1 MHDAALDDTLRA
13 LAAAPLD
20 DAVREAA
27 LRGARG
33 TARAAVAGA
42 SPPGVR
48 STGGMDLATQVLPNG
63 LTVASVRLPGFRTAA
78 IGAFVRVGS
87 RDEPATLN
95 GISHFLEHMAFKGT
109 RTRDARRISLEI
121 ERVGASMNAY
131 TAKDHTAYHTVQL
144 AEHMPVALDVLAD
157 VIRCST
163 FPAEE
168 IERERQV
175 ILQEIGDAADDPE
188 SIAQDEFDLK
198 AYPRQ
203 AFGRPILGNPRFVRK
218 VARDDFV
225 HYLNTHY
232 QAANMV
238 LAAAGD
244 VDHRQ
249 FAEAVAQRFG
259 DMPAGAPP
267 EREPARYVG
276 GYRHVDDD
284 YEQTSIALGW
294 PVPART
300 DPSFPVY
307 ELLGELLG
315 GGMSSPLFQSVREQR
330 GLAYQIDAWAEGH
343 DDCGL
348 LQVTAGVAPRN
359 LRVFFDVVCDELL
372 ALTRRIAPED
382 LERTR
387 NQQATHLARSLERP
401 MELAETLARDLL
413 VHGRVLSPDERI
425 ATTMA
430 IDEAAL
436 TAAARDLLTRTPTL
450 VLVGRAGRGDHH
462 EALRRRL
469 GV

>member
-1 MHDAALDDTLRA
+1 MSSRAPSRTAAQ
-13 LAAAPLD
+13 
-20 DAVREAA
+20 
-27 LRGARG
+27 
-33 TARAAVAGA
+33 A
-42 SPPGVR
+42 SGQAF
-48 STGGMDLATQVLPNG
+48 MDLRTRTLANG

-78 IGAFVRVGS
+78 VGAFIRVGS

-109 RTRDARRISLEI
+109 ALRDARRISLEI

-131 TAKDHTAYHTVQL
+131 TAKDHTAYHTVLL

-157 VIRCST
+157 VIRRST
-163 FPAEE
+163 FPPEE

-175 ILQEIGDAADDPE
+175 ILQELGDAADDPE

-198 AYPRQ
+198 AFPKQ
-203 AFGRPILGNPRFVRK
+203 AFGRPILGSPRFVRS
-218 VARDDFV
+218 VTRDDFR
-225 HYLNTHY
+225 HYLDTHY
-232 QAANMV
+232 AAGNMV
-238 LAAAGD
+238 VAAVGAL
-244 VDHRQ
+244 DHER
-249 FAEAVAQRFG
+249 FADQVERHFG
-259 DMPAGAPP
+259 DMPAGQTAP
-267 EREPARYVG
+267 REAARYVG

-294 PVPART
+294 PIPART
-300 DPSFPVY
+300 DPSFPTY

-330 GLAYQIDAWAEGH
+330 GLAYQIDAWSEGH
-343 DDCGL
+343 DDCGT
-348 LQVTAGVAPRN
+348 LQVTAGVSPRN
-359 LRVFFDVVCDELL
+359 LRVFFDVVCDELT

-401 MELAETLARDLL
+401 MELAETIARDLL

-430 IDEAAL
+430 IPDEAL
-436 TAAARDLLTRTPTL
+436 CAAASELLARTPTL

-462 EALRRRL
+462 EAVRRRL
-469 GV
+469 AG